1 MNDLYEFGG
10 ACDVVI
16 RCNGNRTIGG
26 KEYFAGEPYT
36 ILHDVYVQMEY
47 ATNNSQATAKKNV
60 LATRNGAPE
69 NIRIYNVTL
78 TQKVCDL
85 IATRSTK
92 TKKIGRVYET
102 NAEDG
107 TIYLP
112 EVPAAGVYVYCG
124 NELIPYETID
134 GYIIKSSAFNEY
146 DNYLVFYDVA
156 STKNCFNFNLPQ
168 CGWFELE
175 IYGKGN
181 TDKTTEDVYI
191 RMPACSLL
199 AVPVFDMVRGN
210 ILNVPMTFSCITQNQ
225 EEPYFCIG
233 E

>member
-1 MNDLYEFGG
+1 MNNLYEFGG
-10 ACDVVI
+10 TCDVVI
-16 RCNGNRTIGG
+16 RCNSQRIIGG
-26 KEYFAGEPYT
+26 KEYLAGEPYT

-47 ATNNSQATAKKNV
+47 TTNNSQATTKKNV

-85 IATRSTK
+85 IATRSAK

-102 NAEDG
+102 KAENG
-107 TIYLP
+107 IIYLP
-112 EVPAAGVYVYCG
+112 EVPTEGVYIYCG
-124 NELIPYETID
+124 NEIISYETINENK
-134 GYIIKSSAFNEY
+134 IKSSAFNDSDTY
-146 DNYLVFYDVA
+146 VVFYNIL
-156 STKNCFNFNLPQ
+156 STKNCFNFDLPQ
-168 CGWFELE
+168 YGWFELE

-181 TDKTTEDVYI
+181 TDKITEDVYI

-199 AVPVFDMVRGN
+199 AVPVFDMVQGK
-210 ILNVPMTFSCITQNQ
+210 ILNVPMIFSCITQNQ